1 MATVRSSR
9 VSRPWYTLPSTSF
22 QSCFPEVISRG
33 GEFCRPVRDDVEGQ
47 RAGVNR
53 GTTDKALAVFR
64 AQATVQKRAAKQ
76 RAYTSDGET
85 SAGFLDGSRHHIS
98 IKTERA
104 QLFQAQLGFVK

>member
-33 GEFCRPVRDDVEGQ
+33 GFCRPVRDDVEGQ

-64 AQATVQKRAAKQ
+64 AQATVQKRAAKAGVHQ
-76 RAYTSDGET
+76 RWRNFRRIPRWKPPSH
-85 SAGFLDGSRHHIS
+85 FH
-98 IKTERA
+98 
-104 QLFQAQLGFVK
+104 QN